1 MGCGCLILIGI
12 LAAVIFGGYNEA
24 DTNGWVPHTADV
36 DLSMDPNWLVGENRE
51 CVSIHSASPDN
62 GRIKDLFCPLSATD
76 QEKHNLTI
84 KFWGRIVRPFSN
96 QNDPSAGFHQ
106 WKCTRTAD
114 GFVCKAL
121 N

>member
-1 MGCGCLILIGI
+1 MGCACLILIGI
-12 LAAVIFGGYNEA
+12 LASVIFGGYNEA

-36 DLSMDPNWLVGENRE
+36 DLYMDPNWLVGENRD
-51 CVSIHSASPDN
+51 CLGMHSAPEK
-62 GRIKDLFCPLSATD
+62 GLIKTLFCPSSTD
-76 QEKHNLTI
+76 NQEKHNLQI
-84 KFWGRIVRPFSN
+84 KFWGKTMRPFSGEN
-96 QNDPSAGFHQ
+96 NPSAAVPG